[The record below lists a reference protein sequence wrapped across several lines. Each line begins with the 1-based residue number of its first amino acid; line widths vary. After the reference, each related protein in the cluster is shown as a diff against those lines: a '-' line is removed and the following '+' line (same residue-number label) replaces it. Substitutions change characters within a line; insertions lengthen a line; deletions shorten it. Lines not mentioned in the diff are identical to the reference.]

1 MTLPRGGVPVAYELA
16 IALSAPH
23 DVFIVCKLG
32 LPCHEELLWGDT
44 IYCNEPLMRQL
55 DESICQET
63 IMKIGEFCNRDVI
76 IMNGDESVKTAA
88 ELMRRHHVG
97 DVVLVEENEGQ
108 RVPIGIVTD
117 RDLVVEV
124 MAVGLETTVLTVQD
138 IVTRSLLMAKEE
150 DSVFDCLEFMK
161 IKGVRRLP
169 VVDEDKS
176 LIGIITMDDITAIL
190 AGMLYNVVSLVDRQQ
205 RNEIK
210 QRP

>member
-1 MTLPRGGVPVAYELA
+1 
-16 IALSAPH
+16 
-23 DVFIVCKLG
+23 
-32 LPCHEELLWGDT
+32 
-44 IYCNEPLMRQL
+44 
-55 DESICQET
+55 
-63 IMKIGEFCNRDVI
+63 MKIGEFCNRDVI

>member
-1 MTLPRGGVPVAYELA
+1 
-16 IALSAPH
+16 
-23 DVFIVCKLG
+23 
-32 LPCHEELLWGDT
+32 
-44 IYCNEPLMRQL
+44 
-55 DESICQET
+55 
-63 IMKIGEFCNRDVI
+63 MKIGEFCNRDVI

-108 RVPIGIVTD
+108 QVPIGIVTD

-169 VVDEDKS
+169 VVDADKS

-190 AGMLYNVVSLVDRQQ
+190 AGMLYNVVSVVDRQQ
-205 RNEIK
+205 KNEIK